1 MDESPPKQ
9 NPTTPTTEQPV
20 LILISHSHRRPLSCP
35 PHLKFDLRKVSNPPK
50 HIRDAYDGR
59 SKRLRE
65 YMLHMED
72 FTSLLETA
80 KKSIEVDMTMFVQNG
95 QGESSAVMLGCLDAP
110 SLQGRLTDHQSCA
123 EAHGATPQVPEVKDD
138 VSENPQG
145 NAVQLVVSCFC
156 ERGRHRSVAFAEE
169 LSRYKRPREWA
180 VEIHHRD
187 VDEANGKKQDR
198 RKKSDANRK
207 RQAHVGYGS
216 SDLD

>member
-1 MDESPPKQ
+1 
-9 NPTTPTTEQPV
+9 
-20 LILISHSHRRPLSCP
+20 
-35 PHLKFDLRKVSNPPK
+35 LKFDLRKVSDPPK

-65 YMLHMED
+65 HMMHVED

-80 KKSIEVDMTMFVQNG
+80 EKSIEEEMLLLVQNEPG
-95 QGESSAVMLGCLDAP
+95 KSSAVILGCLDGP
-110 SLQGRLTDHQSCA
+110 SLQGRLTDHQSCP
-123 EAHGATPQVPEVKDD
+123 EKHGATPQVPEVKDD

-145 NAVQLVVSCFC
+145 NAVQLVVGCFC

-169 LSRYKRPREWA
+169 LSRHKWPREWA
-180 VEIHHRD
+180 VEVHHRD
-187 VDEANGKKQDR
+187 VDEANGKMQDQWKR
-198 RKKSDANRK
+198 NDASRK

>member
-187 VDEANGKKQDR
+187 VDEVHGKKQDH
-198 RKKSDANRK
+198 RK
-207 RQAHVGYGS
+207 RNDAQRKMQRNDGFGGI
-216 SDLD
+216 DLE